1 MCTCTSCEYTDSFH
15 GWKLEGDRQVPDP
28 EKGGFERWPRG
39 EPAWQRSSDRAYAAH
54 ARHVWAGAYKTI
66 AFTPGQAPRFPAW
79 TTSKALGDGGEHR
92 KYPSPWGDD
101 VEKTTA
107 EYVAEFVKENGYVT
121 EEKLEAQRRY
131 RDMVKREERAARK
144 REQATAPLIALAQQ
158 LRAQR
163 RAERTAA

>member
-1 MCTCTSCEYTDSFH
+1 MCSCTSCEYTDSF
-15 GWKLEGDRQVPDP
+15 QF
-28 EKGGFERWPRG
+28 KGFAEWPKG
-39 EPAWQRSSDRAYAAH
+39 EPAGQRASERLYATH
-54 ARHVWAGAYKTI
+54 ARYVWAGAYKSI

-92 KYPSPWGDD
+92 KYPSYWGED

-107 EYVAEFVKENGYVT
+107 EYVSDFIKENGYVT

-131 RDMVKREERAARK
+131 RDMVKREERAALK
-144 REQATAPLIALAQQ
+144 REHVRAPLIALAQQ

-163 RAERTAA
+163 RAERRAA